1 VILGSISGT
10 HEALEHLRDAV
21 KTAGMF
27 KEGPGV
33 EEFEVI
39 REGMREALRQAEL
52 LVLNAG

>member
-1 VILGSISGT
+1 MILGSISAP

-21 KTAGMF
+21 KTADEF
-27 KEGPGV
+27 KEGLGV
-33 EEFEVI
+33 DEFEVI